1 MKEILKKVRKYEIR
15 IRKAITSQMQ
25 GDYHSIFKGSGLEFD
40 DVRTYQYGDDV
51 RTIDWNVSAKGHG
64 TFVKTFKE
72 EKEQSVF
79 FLLDVSA
86 SQQIGK
92 KNLQKLDVGK
102 EITAVLSLAALKE
115 NSQVGLICYS
125 DQQELFIKPGKGQK
139 HSYQIISSMF
149 SLRTK
154 SKRTNLDGML
164 KNALNHIK
172 KKSIIFLISDFMDRD
187 YEQKLKAMAR
197 MHDLVILHLSDE
209 MEKKLPNLGIIPM
222 QEKETGKTVWIN
234 SWSLSGFRS
243 QMSMT
248 LEHSKRNLRK
258 ISMRNQINYLEI
270 DTREDYVP
278 KLIKLFTVRN
288 KTLKS
293 IR

>member
-79 FLLDVSA
+79 FILDVSA
-86 SQQIGK
+86 SQQIGR
-92 KNLQKLDVGK
+92 KNQQKLDVGK
-102 EITAVLSLAALKE
+102 ELTAVLSLAALKE
-115 NSQVGLICYS
+115 NSQVGLICFS
-125 DQQELFIKPGKGQK
+125 DQQELYIKPSKGQK

-149 SLRTK
+149 SLKTASKKTDLNEALK
-154 SKRTNLDGML
+154 S
-164 KNALNHIK
+164 ALNLIR
-172 KKSIIFLISDFMDRD
+172 KKSIIFLISDFMDRG

-197 MHDLVILHLSDE
+197 MHDLVVLHLTDE
-209 MEKKLPNLGIIPM
+209 TEKKVPNLGIIPM
-222 QEKETGKTVWIN
+222 QEKESGKTVWVN
-234 SWSLSGFRS
+234 SWRHSGFRAS
-243 QMSMT
+243 VTKT
-248 LEHSKRNLRK
+248 LKENKEQLRK
-258 ISMRNQINYLEI
+258 VARRNQINYLEI
-270 DTREDYVP
+270 DTKEDYIP

>member
-1 MKEILKKVRKYEIR
+1 MKEILKKVRNYEVR

-25 GDYHSIFKGSGLEFD
+25 GDFHSIFKGSGLEFD

-79 FLLDVSA
+79 FLLDVSG
-86 SQQIGK
+86 SQEIGRDGH
-92 KNLQKLDVGK
+92 QKIDISK
-102 EITAVLSLAALKE
+102 EVAAVLALAAIKE
-115 NSQVGLICYS
+115 NSQVGLLCFS
-125 DQQELFIKPGKGQK
+125 DQQELYIKPGKGQK
-139 HSYQIISSMF
+139 HSYQILSSIF
-149 SLRTK
+149 DLKPK
-154 SKRTNLDGML
+154 SKRTDLSNAL
-164 KNALNHIK
+164 KNALNIIK
-172 KKSIIFLISDFMDRD
+172 KKSIIILISDFMDEG

-197 MHDLVILHLSDE
+197 THDLIVINISDNSE
-209 MEKKLPNLGIIPM
+209 SKLPNLGIVPM
-222 QEKETGKTVWIN
+222 YEKESGKTIWVN
-234 SWSLSGFRS
+234 SSSLGMFRKKIEEKMQS
-243 QMSMT
+243 TRSD
-248 LEHSKRNLRK
+248 LKK
-258 ISMRNQINYLEI
+258 ISSRNQINYLEI
-270 DTREDYVP
+270 DTKEDYIP

>member
-79 FLLDVSA
+79 FLVDVSA
-86 SQQIGK
+86 SQQIGRQHQ
-92 KNLQKLDVGK
+92 QKLDVAK

-115 NSQVGLICYS
+115 NSQVGLICFT
-125 DQQELFIKPGKGQK
+125 DQQELYIKPSKGAK
-139 HSYQIISSMF
+139 HSYQIISAML
-149 SLRTK
+149 SLQTK
-154 SKRTNLDGML
+154 SRKTNLNEAL
-164 KNALNHIK
+164 KNALNMIK
-172 KKSIIFLISDFMDRD
+172 KKSIIFLVSDFVDRG

-197 MHDLVILHLSDE
+197 MHDLVVLHLTDE
-209 MEKKLPNLGIIPM
+209 TEKRVPNLGIIPM
-222 QEKETGKTVWIN
+222 QEKESGKTVWIN
-234 SWSLSGFRS
+234 SWKHSGFRS
-243 QMSMT
+243 SVNKR
-248 LEHSKRNLRK
+248 LEENKEHLRR
-258 ISMRNQINYLEI
+258 ISVRNQINYLEI
-270 DTREDYVP
+270 DTKEDYVP

>member
-1 MKEILKKVRKYEIR
+1 MKEILKKVRNYEVR

-25 GDYHSIFKGSGLEFD
+25 GDFHSIFKGSGLEFD

-79 FLLDVSA
+79 FLLDVSG
-86 SQQIGK
+86 SQQIGSSER
-92 KNLQKLDVGK
+92 QKIDVSK
-102 EITAVLSLAALKE
+102 EVTAVLSLAAIKE
-115 NSQVGLICYS
+115 NSQVGLICFT
-125 DQQELFIKPGKGQK
+125 DQQELYVKPGKGQK
-139 HSYQIISSMF
+139 HSYQIISSIF
-149 SLRTK
+149 NLKPK
-154 SKRTNLDGML
+154 SKKTNLSEAL
-164 KNALNHIK
+164 KNALNLIK
-172 KKSIIFLISDFMDRD
+172 KKSIIILISDFMDEG

-197 MHDLVILHLSDE
+197 THDLIVLDISDKS
-209 MEKKLPNLGIIPM
+209 EKKLPNLGIVPM
-222 QEKETGKTVWIN
+222 YDKESGKTIWVN
-234 SWSLSGFRS
+234 SSPLGMFRKKV
-243 QMSMT
+243 
-248 LEHSKRNLRK
+248 EERVRNNRLDLKK
-258 ISMRNQINYLEI
+258 ISARNQINYLEI
-270 DTREDYVP
+270 DTKEDYVP

>member
-1 MKEILKKVRKYEIR
+1 MKEILKKVRKYEVR

-25 GDYHSIFKGSGLEFD
+25 GDFHSIFKGSGLEFD

-86 SQQIGK
+86 SQEIG
-92 KNLQKLDVGK
+92 NEGHQKIDVSK
-102 EITAVLSLAALKE
+102 EVTAVLALAAIKE
-115 NSQVGLICYS
+115 NSQVGLICFS
-125 DQQELFIKPGKGQK
+125 DQQELYIKPGKGQK
-139 HSYQIISSMF
+139 HSYQVMSSIF
-149 SLRTK
+149 SLKTR
-154 SKRTNLDGML
+154 SKRTDLNGAL
-164 KNALNHIK
+164 KNALNLIK
-172 KKSIIFLISDFMDRD
+172 KKSIIILVSDFMDEG

-197 MHDLVILHLSDE
+197 THDLIVLHITDKSE
-209 MEKKLPNLGIIPM
+209 SSLPNLGIIPM
-222 QEKETGKTVWIN
+222 YEKETGKTVWVN
-234 SWSLSGFRS
+234 SSSFGAFRTKVTERMKSNRSDLQKLS
-243 QMSMT
+243 
-248 LEHSKRNLRK
+248 
-258 ISMRNQINYLEI
+258 IRNQINYLEI
-270 DTREDYVP
+270 DTKEDYIP

-288 KTLKS
+288 RTLKS